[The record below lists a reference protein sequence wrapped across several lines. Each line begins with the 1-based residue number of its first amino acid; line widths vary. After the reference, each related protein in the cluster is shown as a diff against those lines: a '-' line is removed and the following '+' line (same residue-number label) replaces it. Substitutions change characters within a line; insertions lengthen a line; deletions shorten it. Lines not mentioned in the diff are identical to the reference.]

1 MTHLLA
7 MLFAAALPA
16 WLPTLPQEPAP
27 GTTTTAAPAYDPLRL
42 PSDALPEPLL
52 LEVQDGNRDRKLPLC
67 VYLPTAPAAAP
78 VILFSHGLG
87 GSCRNNAH
95 MGQHWSA
102 RGYVVVAMQH
112 PGSDTSVWREAR
124 VGERRQAMQRAASG
138 QNLKLRGEDTGAVL
152 DQLAVWHRTGDHA
165 LHGRLDLEH
174 VAMSGHSFGAVTTQ
188 LVGGQWVPLFG
199 NRFTD
204 ARIDAALALSPSA
217 PRRGEAKVAF
227 EPVKIPWLL
236 MTGTEDLSPIGDID
250 LADRLAVY
258 PALPT
263 TIDRYELVLD
273 GADHGAF
280 GDRSARRGEHNPN
293 HPRVMLALSTAF
305 FDANLR
311 GDAAARAWLHG
322 DGPKGLLEAADRWQF
337 ATAAAPEPVLR

>member
-1 MTHLLA
+1 MTKLLA
-7 MLFAAALPA
+7 IVFSNALLA
-16 WLPTLPQEPAP
+16 GAQAPTQEPAP
-27 GTTTTAAPAYDPLRL
+27 TSAAAAAYDPLQL
-42 PSDALPEPLL
+42 PTAALPEPLS
-52 LEVQDGNRDRKLPLC
+52 LEVVDGNRERKLPLR
-67 VYLPTAPAAAP
+67 VYLPSTPAPAP
-78 VILFSHGLG
+78 VVLFSHGLG
-87 GSCRNNAH
+87 GSCKNNAH
-95 MGQHWSA
+95 MGHHWSA

-112 PGSDTSVWREAR
+112 PGSDESVWREVR
-124 VGERRQAMQRAASG
+124 LGERMQAMQRAASG
-138 QNLKLRGEDTGAVL
+138 QNLKLRGEDVAAVL
-152 DQLAVWHRTGDHA
+152 DQLAVWHGTGDHA

-174 VAMSGHSFGAVTTQ
+174 IAMSGHSFGAVTTQ

-204 ARIDAALALSPSA
+204 VRIDAALALSPSA
-217 PRRGEAKVAF
+217 PKRGGAKAAF
-227 EPVKIPWLL
+227 EPVRIPWLL
-236 MTGTEDLSPIGDID
+236 MTGTEDSSPIAD
-250 LADRLAVY
+250 LEPEDRLAVY

-280 GDRSARRGEHNPN
+280 GDRSARRGKHNQN

-322 DGPKGLLEAADRWQF
+322 DGARSLLEPGDRWQF
-337 ATAAAPEPVLR
+337 AAAAGPESTRR